1 MWIRFAF
8 IAERRAT
15 CATETPGTLACKQID
30 RFSSSD
36 QNRFLL
42 PFFVPKMCLTMSIN
56 ENGHY
61 HPTALP
67 VRAGIPNAHD
77 FSMFLQLGYSLHTR
91 VNLPRIRNGNHGNQY

>member
-1 MWIRFAF
+1 M
-8 IAERRAT
+8 AERRAT

-67 VRAGIPNAHD
+67 VRAGIPNAHHKVAGTGERTPPVWV
-77 FSMFLQLGYSLHTR
+77 SPPWHSAGQRG
-91 VNLPRIRNGNHGNQY
+91 I

>member
-67 VRAGIPNAHD
+67 VRAGIPNAHATNSSELQGKARRAD
-77 FSMFLQLGYSLHTR
+77 F
-91 VNLPRIRNGNHGNQY
+91 LPG

>member
-67 VRAGIPNAHD
+67 VRAGIPNAHVSSGCIRMLNED
-77 FSMFLQLGYSLHTR
+77 VEHLYSQVKVGTKVKVR
-91 VNLPRIRNGNHGNQY
+91 